1 MPGWEHCGCITLMG
15 NHDKDMKSNIV
26 RLRGV
31 CIFVLLVCIV
41 AVTCALAAVTVSLV
55 RPAVE
60 LRILY
65 GAWRALSAATFGFVA
80 FYLAMGLTIQY
91 LRKRAHQERS
101 IGRFSDREMRFL
113 QAVVVLCVALV
124 LFSWNAL
131 YVRPSGAGW
140 IAVSK
145 SGTWEI
151 PEAQAREYLWRDT
164 IWSAVIILGPG
175 SALALF
181 ARSLIPAKKSS

>member
-1 MPGWEHCGCITLMG
+1 
-15 NHDKDMKSNIV
+15 MKPNIV

-31 CIFVLLVCIV
+31 CIFVLVVCIIG
-41 AVTCALAAVTVSLV
+41 VTCALAAVTVSLV
-55 RPAVE
+55 RPAIE

-65 GAWRALSAATFGFVA
+65 RAWKALSAATFGFVA
-80 FYLAMGLTIQY
+80 FYLEMGLTIEY

-101 IGRFSDREMRFL
+101 VRRFSDRELRFL
-113 QAVVVLCVALV
+113 QAVAVICVALV

-131 YVRPSGAGW
+131 YVRPSGAVW

-145 SGTWEI
+145 AGTWEI
-151 PEAQAREYLWRDT
+151 PQAEAREYLWRDM

-181 ARSLIPAKKSS
+181 ARSLIPARKSGS